1 MRKGWVSAPQIGK
14 AADATVA
21 TANGT
26 PSHHSHALLTLL
38 LHLRLPFQLLLAPI
52 FLWGWL
58 LAGGGLN
65 GTLVLAFVSFHV
77 FLYGGA
83 TAFNSY
89 YDRDVGPVGGMARPP
104 KVVAALLPFSLA
116 VKGIGWLL
124 AGFVYLPFFLI
135 YGAFATLSLAYSHP
149 RVRLKAHPI
158 GSLLVVGVGQGVLA
172 FLGAWAAS
180 RGEIASVSS
189 WPGIGG
195 ALAATFLVLG
205 LYPLTQLYQI
215 EEDRARGDRS
225 LAVVW
230 GPPACFGW
238 ALVCQAAGGL
248 TMLSVIAST
257 YGWLEA
263 CLLGVGL
270 LGQLVAVVV
279 WARSFDARRLLWN
292 YRRAMR
298 LNTLVAGG
306 LSVYLAYRLLAR

>member
-1 MRKGWVSAPQIGK
+1 M
-14 AADATVA
+14 
-21 TANGT
+21 
-26 PSHHSHALLTLL
+26 
-38 LHLRLPFQLLLAPI
+38 
-52 FLWGWL
+52 
-58 LAGGGLN
+58 
-65 GTLVLAFVSFHV
+65 
-77 FLYGGA
+77 
-83 TAFNSY
+83 
-89 YDRDVGPVGGMARPP
+89 
-104 KVVAALLPFSLA
+104 
-116 VKGIGWLL
+116 
-124 AGFVYLPFFLI
+124 
-135 YGAFATLSLAYSHP
+135 
-149 RVRLKAHPI
+149 RLKAQPI
-158 GSLLVVGVGQGVLA
+158 ASLLGVGAGQGVLG

-180 RGEIASVSS
+180 RGEIASASS

-195 ALAATFLVLG
+195 ALAATLLDLG

-306 LSVYLAYRLLAR
+306 LSVYLVYRLLAR